1 MKRRTII
8 EIISAVIL
16 LSIGWMIGN
25 KWQIAACELE
35 LKFNIVDVLTLI
47 VTIAMGLYI
56 ARVLEKDV
64 QDKRIEKDMYLS
76 KINVIESICDELEN
90 KFQASNGKGLD
101 YKEIVNLEH
110 RIKTKKN
117 TIFKYIL
124 DNSHGK
130 INDKLKTH
138 DEKLKGE
145 FKDLRNNLTQT
156 TVGEVEQQDIEIVN
170 NCATYS
176 NERTTCI
183 LSSLNTISNSLL
195 EVKVLVNKM

>member
-16 LSIGWMIGN
+16 LSMGWMIGN
-25 KWQIAACELE
+25 KWQITACELE

-124 DNSHGK
+124 ENSHGK
-130 INDKLKTH
+130 INDKLKNH
-138 DEKLKGE
+138 DEKLKGD

>member
-1 MKRRTII
+1 
-8 EIISAVIL
+8 
-16 LSIGWMIGN
+16 
-25 KWQIAACELE
+25 
-35 LKFNIVDVLTLI
+35 
-47 VTIAMGLYI
+47 MGLYI

-124 DNSHGK
+124 ENSHGK
-130 INDKLKTH
+130 INDKLKNH
-138 DEKLKGE
+138 DEKLKVD